1 MSVLSEVKKA
11 LDIQDPPSA
20 VIQVG
25 LLYYKL
31 ENGALYYSRRIIDPC
46 SEWVPLNYT
55 PEWVVK
61 NMNTGSMYKKGK
73 AAGWW

>member
-11 LDIQDPPSA
+11 LDIQEPPSA
-20 VIQVG
+20 VVRVG

-31 ENGALYYSRRIIDPC
+31 EGGTLYYTVPY
-46 SEWVPLNYT
+46 EAHVKWVPSSYT
-55 PEWVVK
+55 PEWVTQYAK
-61 NMNTGSMYKKGK
+61 TGNLYKKGK